1 MNDDQIKKDKSVVL
15 KDLNWI
21 KLGRK
26 IKLGPEKRKLF
37 IEQIEK
43 DAELLAKLN
52 IMDYSLLIGFHNL
65 KKGNQENIRDKTLSI
80 FEPNPESLSQQ
91 LAKIKQGSKAVVM
104 RKAIAESDPVALG
117 PSTTKLPEE
126 LPKE

>member
-1 MNDDQIKKDKSVVL
+1 VNDDQIKKDKSVVL

-21 KLGRK
+21 KLRRR

-65 KKGNQENIRDKTLSI
+65 SKGNQENIRDKTLSI

-91 LAKIKQGSKAVVM
+91 LAKVRQGSKAVVI
-104 RKAIAESDPVALG
+104 RKAIAESDPIALG